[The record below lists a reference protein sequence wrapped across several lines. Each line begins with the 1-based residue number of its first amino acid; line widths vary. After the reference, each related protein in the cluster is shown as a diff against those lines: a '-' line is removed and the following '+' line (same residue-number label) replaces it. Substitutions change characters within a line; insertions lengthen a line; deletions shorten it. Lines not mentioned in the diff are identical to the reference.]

1 MKNFIRTY
9 CVTAILLFISATLP
23 AQIDT
28 TGVNRLFE
36 MSMAELMDQEVVTS
50 SKFVQRSAETASSV
64 SIITA
69 EDLKNYSYSTLGEA
83 LNSIRGIYLSDDR
96 NYQYVGSRGFSRPT
110 DYNNRI
116 LVMIDGHIMN
126 EVVYGS
132 AFMGNDL
139 GLNLKNVEKIEIIH
153 GPGASLYGTG
163 AMLNLVNIIMKKGS
177 GTNGVQ
183 LSAGTGSFGRNE
195 FSAIYGRKIRKI
207 DFSLSG
213 IGGISK
219 GENFYFRELD
229 APETNSGISSGM
241 DKEKFGG
248 FQASLTWDNFRLSG
262 SYSSRFKGIPT
273 GAFGSDLTGDVST
286 TDSRSFIEASYRKDF
301 RKGGLLV
308 FRTYFDSY
316 NYNGTYDTRGT
327 GIYDRSVNN
336 WGGVEL
342 QHYIETGKRNIIISG
357 IEYKNI
363 FSADYKE
370 WDNSDVYFNK
380 DFPYS
385 FFSLYGHDQFTLLK
399 NLTLT
404 GGLRFDTYSR
414 FGNAL
419 SPRAALVYEYSK
431 ASSVKL
437 LYTEAFRIPNIYESF
452 YESLNSAKSN
462 PNIKPERIKTFE
474 IAWGHRISEKLYGSL
489 SLYDFKMNNLI
500 DQVLDP
506 SDSLT
511 LFRNVNKA
519 IGKGLEIELRYKQNS
534 RLNGFI
540 NMAFQ
545 NARDPDLDKSLSNSP
560 NVLIKSGLVFPVT
573 KVFTFSP
580 EFFYESG
587 RYTLKGNKTED
598 VYLVNLTIRTAKFL
612 KYFDLSV
619 KARNIFDRK
628 YYYPGG
634 YEHVQD
640 VIVQSR
646 RNIFLQLNAQF

>member
-1 MKNFIRTY
+1 MRSS
-9 CVTAILLFISATLP
+9 CVAAVLLFIPVTLR

-28 TGVNRLFE
+28 AGVNRLFE
-36 MSMAELMDQEVVTS
+36 MSMTELMDQEVVTS
-50 SKFVQRSAETASSV
+50 SKFVQRSAETASSIT
-64 SIITA
+64 IITA
-69 EDLKNYSYSTLGEA
+69 EDIRNYSFSTLGEA

-139 GLNLKNVEKIEIIH
+139 GLNLNNVEKIEIIH

-183 LSAGTGSFGRNE
+183 LSAGSGSFGRNE
-195 FSAIYGRKIRKI
+195 FSAILGKKIRKI

-213 IGGISK
+213 IGGFSR
-219 GENFYFRELD
+219 GENFYFPELN
-229 APETNSGISSGM
+229 APETNAGISSGM

-248 FQASLTWDNFRLSG
+248 FQASVSGNNFKLSG
-262 SYSSRFKGIPT
+262 SYSSRLKGIPT
-273 GAFGSDLTGDVST
+273 GAFGSDLTGDVKT
-286 TDSRSFIEASYRKDF
+286 TDSRSYIEASYRKDL
-301 RKGGLLV
+301 RKNGLIV
-308 FRTYFDSY
+308 FRTYYDSY
-316 NYNGTYDTRGT
+316 NYSGSYDTRGV
-327 GIYDRSVNN
+327 GIYDRSISS
-336 WGGVEL
+336 WAGAEI

-357 IEYKNI
+357 MEFKYI

-370 WDNSDVYFNK
+370 WDNTDIYFNS

-385 FFSLYGHDQFTLLK
+385 FFSLYAHDQLTLLK
-399 NLTLT
+399 NLKLT

-431 ASSVKL
+431 SSSFKL
-437 LYTEAFRIPNIYESF
+437 LYSEAFRIPNIYESY

-462 PNIKPERIKTFE
+462 PGIKPERIKAFE
-474 IAWGHRISEKLYGSL
+474 LTWGHRISEKFYGSL
-489 SLYDFKMNNLI
+489 SLYRFNMKDLI

-506 SDSLT
+506 ADSLT

-519 IGKGLEIELRYKQNS
+519 IGQGVEIEFRYKHNS
-534 RLNGFI
+534 RLNGFV

-545 NARDPDLDKSLSNSP
+545 NTRDPDLEKSLSNSP
-560 NVLIKSGLVFPVT
+560 NVLIKSGLVIPVT
-573 KVFTFSP
+573 KIFTVSP

-598 VYLVNLTIRTAKFL
+598 VYLFNLTVRTSKFL

-619 KARNIFDRK
+619 KARNIFDLK

-640 VIVQSR
+640 FIIQGR